1 MRFPEV
7 VGEEDV
13 AAFRAVAPQA
23 EYVDVPNAA
32 HMVAGDRND
41 VFTGAVVDFL
51 DRHRPHRLPLS
62 HGHSPPLPGADGRPT
77 ELGEALAGRAIFVPP
92 RPQSRRGQPQVVF
105 FRGADGA
112 MQLMG
117 DRRLFPALWLA

>member
-1 MRFPEV
+1 MQVPVMLIRGGISEV

-13 AAFRAVAPQA
+13 AAFRAVAPHA

-51 DRHRPHRLPLS
+51 DRHRPN
-62 HGHSPPLPGADGRPT
+62 D
-77 ELGEALAGRAIFVPP
+77 
-92 RPQSRRGQPQVVF
+92 
-105 FRGADGA
+105 
-112 MQLMG
+112 
-117 DRRLFPALWLA
+117 